1 VRRLASPADA
11 VRAGIGF
18 VPGERRLGLIMNL
31 SARDNIL
38 LPSLDRLTRGRG
50 AGGIDRARANRL
62 VRELMELL
70 DIRPRQARLPA
81 SAFSGG
87 NQQKIILAKWLARE
101 VGVLLLEEPTQ
112 GVDVA
117 AKAQIHRLIRA
128 FAERGGGVLL
138 RSSDFAELTLV
149 CDAILAVHR
158 GRIAD
163 RLERA
168 EGFDENRLH
177 TAIGA

>member
-1 VRRLASPADA
+1 
-11 VRAGIGF
+11 
-18 VPGERRLGLIMNL
+18 MNL
-31 SARDNIL
+31 PARDNIL
-38 LPSLDRLTRGRG
+38 LPSLDRLRRGRG
-50 AGGIDRARANRL
+50 GAIDRARADRL
-62 VRELMELL
+62 VRRLMELL
-70 DIRPRQARLPA
+70 DIRPRDARLPA

-117 AKAQIHRLIRA
+117 AKAQIHRLIGA

-138 RSSDFAELTLV
+138 RSSDFAELTSV

-158 GRIAD
+158 GRITD

-168 EGFDENRLH
+168 EGFDEKRLR